1 MLTAIIIFTL
11 AYILIASE
19 KVDKTLAALMGA
31 VAMIVS
37 GAAPYEEALHSIDMN
52 VIFLLL
58 GMMVIVGIMSQTGV
72 FEWLAIH
79 LARMARGNGVIIM
92 ASFLVMTAVISA
104 FLDNVTTII
113 MIAPLTI
120 LVTQILE
127 IPTKPMLILEAI
139 FSNIGGTATLVGDP
153 PNILIGTKAPLSFN
167 AFIVNLTPI
176 ILIILLASAVVVSFQ
191 YRKVMRSSEA
201 GRDRIRRAKPEL
213 AILQPVAL
221 KRSLVVFALVLLG
234 LFTGR
239 FFNIEPGLLALA
251 GAVAMALVNRREAH
265 EILGFVEW
273 NTIFFFIGLFM
284 LIFGLEHNGIFEAM
298 GHRMLEL
305 TNGNLLITALTI
317 LWFSAIA
324 SAIVDNI
331 PLVMALIPLVQ
342 TMAPV
347 FAKQMGLDG
356 QTAEIARQITNPL
369 FWSLALGACL
379 GGNGTLV
386 GASANVVISQIAK
399 RNNHGFSFWEFTKL
413 GFPLMVFSLLFST
426 VYIYLRYFAFKA

>member
-1 MLTAIIIFTL
+1 MITAIIIFVF

-37 GAAPYEEALHSIDMN
+37 GAAPYEKALHSIDMN
-52 VIFLLL
+52 VIFLLM
-58 GMMVIVGIMSQTGV
+58 GMMVIVGIMSKTGV
-72 FEWLAIH
+72 FEWLSIH
-79 LARMARGNGVIIM
+79 LARMARGNGVVIM
-92 ASFLVMTAVISA
+92 VSFLIMTAVVSA

-113 MIAPLTI
+113 MVAPLTI

-127 IPTKPMLILEAI
+127 IPTKPLLILEAI

-167 AFIVNLTPI
+167 AFILNLTPI
-176 ILIILLASAVVVSFQ
+176 ILIILLASAVVVTLQ
-191 YRKVMRSSEA
+191 YRKAMKSSEA
-201 GRDRIRRAKPEL
+201 GRDRIRRAKPAL
-213 AILQPVAL
+213 AILQPVEL
-221 KRSLVVFALVLLG
+221 QRSLIVFGAVLLG

-251 GAVAMALVNRREAH
+251 GAVAMALVTRREAH
-265 EILGFVEW
+265 EILGYVEW
-273 NTIFFFIGLFM
+273 NTIFFFVGLFM
-284 LIFGLEHNGIFEAM
+284 MIFGLEHNGIFEAL
-298 GHRMLEL
+298 GRGMLTL
-305 TNGNLLITALTI
+305 TGGNLLITALVL
-317 LWFSAIA
+317 LWVSAIA

-331 PLVMALIPLVQ
+331 PLVMAMIPLVK
-342 TMAPV
+342 TIAPI
-347 FAKQMGLDG
+347 FAKQMGLEG
-356 QTAEIARQITNPL
+356 NTVEIANQITDPL

-399 RNNHGFSFWEFTKL
+399 RNNQEFSFWEFTKV
-413 GFPLMVFSLLFST
+413 GFPIMIFSLVLST
-426 VYIYLRYFAFKA
+426 IYIYMRYFMMKS